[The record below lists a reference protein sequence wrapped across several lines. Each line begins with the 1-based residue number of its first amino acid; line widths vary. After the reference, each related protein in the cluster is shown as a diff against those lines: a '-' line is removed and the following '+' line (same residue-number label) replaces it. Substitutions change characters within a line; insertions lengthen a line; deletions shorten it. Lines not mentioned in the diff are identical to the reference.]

1 MHLSFDR
8 YLFSVWTVAS
18 VMLWP
23 VKINFLNLNIPLIS
37 ILAVAFCILLS
48 RKLEFDKS
56 LFTVIGTLFIFC
68 LVSLGKCDAI
78 FITKS
83 FLSFL
88 SFIPIIIVSYY
99 FAKSH
104 LTENLDSLQIVI
116 RVIFITTIICFILQ
130 LFEVFNFNKG
140 YRKAYLLYAPFLEPS
155 HLAISL
161 TPYILISIYSSCLK
175 NKILSLIIS
184 ASSFSTTMI
193 GLFFTVIFYKS
204 VFKNLVFIFLLVFFT
219 AILFFIHDGFNSR
232 ISGLYNYFFAH
243 HNHLN
248 LSSKVYIY
256 GYAASFFNLLETN
269 FLGLGFNAMGCID
282 ISSIDGMFNFF
293 LLNHYDDGSFLASK
307 VVSEFG
313 LIGVVMLIL
322 LFAKIL
328 IVSYKGTEKYAPISH
343 ILSLTFICIFFIRSP
358 SYYSIVHL
366 LPFVIFF
373 LRQPLQK
380 KI

>member
-1 MHLSFDR
+1 MHLSLDR
-8 YLFSVWTVAS
+8 YLFSVWLVAA

-37 ILAVAFCILLS
+37 ILAVVFCILLS

-56 LFTVIGTLFIFC
+56 LFTVIVSLFIFC
-68 LVSLGKCDAI
+68 LVSLVQCDGI

-88 SFIPIIIVSYY
+88 SFIPILIVSYY

-104 LTENLDSLQIVI
+104 FTENLDRLQIII
-116 RVIFITTIICFILQ
+116 RVIFIVTIIFFILQ
-130 LFEVFNFNKG
+130 LFGVFNFNKG
-140 YRKAYLLYAPFLEPS
+140 YRNANQLYAHFLEPS

-161 TPYILISIYSSCLK
+161 APYILVSIYSSCLK

-193 GLFFTVIFYKS
+193 GLFFSVIFYKS
-204 VFKNLVFIFLLVFFT
+204 IFKNVGIIFLLVLAT
-219 AILFFIHDGFNSR
+219 ASLFFINEGFNSR
-232 ISGLYNYFFAH
+232 ISSLYDFFF
-243 HNHLN
+243 NENNKLN

-256 GYAASFFNLLETN
+256 GYAAGFFNLIETN
-269 FLGLGFNAMGCID
+269 FIGLGFNAMGCID

-313 LIGVVMLIL
+313 LIGIVMLIL
-322 LFAKIL
+322 LFTKIL
-328 IVSYKGTEKYAPISH
+328 IVSYKGSEKHVPISH
-343 ILSLTFICIFFIRSP
+343 IFSLTFICILFIRSP

-373 LRQPLQK
+373 LRQPLQRK
-380 KI
+380 L

>member
-1 MHLSFDR
+1 MRHSFDK
-8 YLFSVWTVAS
+8 YLFSVWLVAA

-23 VKINFLNLNIPLIS
+23 VKINLLNLNIPLIS
-37 ILAVAFCILLS
+37 ILAVVFCILLS
-48 RKLEFDKS
+48 NKLEFEKS
-56 LFTVIGTLFIFC
+56 LFAVIGLLFIFS
-68 LVSLGKCDAI
+68 LVSLVQCDAV
-78 FITKS
+78 FIAKS
-83 FLSFL
+83 FLTFL
-88 SFIPIIIVSYY
+88 SFIPILVVSYY

-104 LTENLDSLQIVI
+104 FTENSDRLLMVI
-116 RVIFITTIICFILQ
+116 RIIFIVTIICFILQ
-130 LFEVFNFNKG
+130 LFGFFNFIEG
-140 YRKAYLLYAPFLEPS
+140 YRKAYNLYAPFLEPS

-161 TPYILISIYSSCLK
+161 APYILVSIYSSCLK
-175 NKILSLIIS
+175 NKFLSLIIS
-184 ASSFSTTMI
+184 ASSLSTTMI
-193 GLFFTVIFYKS
+193 GLFFTVVFYKS
-204 VFKNLVFIFLLVFFT
+204 IFKNIAIVYLLLLVT
-219 AILFFIHDGFNSR
+219 AILFFIHDGFNQR
-232 ISGLYNYFFAH
+232 ISSLYEYFFIDYK
-243 HNHLN
+243 HLN

-313 LIGVVMLIL
+313 LIGIIIFIL

-328 IVSYKGTEKYAPISH
+328 IVSYKGDEKHVPISH
-343 ILSLTFICIFFIRSP
+343 ILSLAFICIFFIRSP

-373 LRQPLQK
+373 LRQPLQRK
-380 KI
+380 L

>member
-1 MHLSFDR
+1 M
-8 YLFSVWTVAS
+8 
-18 VMLWP
+18 
-23 VKINFLNLNIPLIS
+23 
-37 ILAVAFCILLS
+37 
-48 RKLEFDKS
+48 
-56 LFTVIGTLFIFC
+56 
-68 LVSLGKCDAI
+68 KCDAI

-104 LTENLDSLQIVI
+104 FTENLDSLQFVI
-116 RVIFITTIICFILQ
+116 RVIFIVTIICFILQ
-130 LFEVFNFNKG
+130 LFGVFNFIKG
-140 YRKAYLLYAPFLEPS
+140 YRKAYNLYAPFLEPS

-161 TPYILISIYSSCLK
+161 APYILVSIYSSCLK

-204 VFKNLVFIFLLVFFT
+204 IFKNIAIVFLLLLVT
-219 AILFFIHDGFNSR
+219 AILFFIHDGFNQR
-232 ISGLYNYFFAH
+232 INSLYEYFFIDYK
-243 HNHLN
+243 HLN

-256 GYAASFFNLLETN
+256 GYAVSFFNLLETN

-313 LIGVVMLIL
+313 LIGLVMLIL
-322 LFAKIL
+322 LFAKIF

-366 LPFVIFF
+366 LPFVIYF
-373 LRQPLQK
+373 LRQPLPRKQL
-380 KI
+380 